1 MARSPTFIALIVA
14 TAFFMEILDGTIIAT
29 ALPQMAVSFHS
40 SPLDLSIGMTAY
52 LLSVTVFIPI
62 SGWVADRYGAAY
74 VFGAA
79 IVIFTAASAL
89 CGAASGLW
97 PFTILRVLQGFGGAL
112 MVPVGRLV
120 VLRSTD
126 KQNLMRAIATITW
139 PALVAPVVGPPVGG
153 FITTFASW
161 RWIFYLNVPIGL
173 LGIVL
178 VARYIDNRRSDQ
190 RPPFDAA
197 GFVLSA
203 TGLVCLTYGMELVGR
218 AQPRWGLAAALVA
231 CSIVV
236 GFFAVRHARVAAH
249 PLISLAPLRVRT
261 YAVTM
266 GGGTLFRIAVNAAP
280 YLLPLMFQV
289 GFGLSAFHAGLL
301 ILAGAVANVGMKA
314 WTSPV
319 LRRFGFR
326 SVLVINGIFTA
337 ATLAAYA
344 LLAPQ
349 TPIAVTLVVLFA
361 GGLGRSMQYT
371 ALGTLSFADIPP
383 ALMSNAATFA
393 SMAQQMSSGLGIALG
408 AVLLQ
413 IAPLLHGG
421 SAGLLSRGDFRI
433 AFCATALLALA
444 PVLQFR
450 SLAPAAGA
458 SVSGHHTRKTLL

>member
-14 TAFFMEILDGTIIAT
+14 TAFFMEVLDGTIIAT
-29 ALPQMAVSFHS
+29 ALPQMAISFHS

-139 PALVAPVVGPPVGG
+139 PALVAPVVGPPIGG

-161 RWIFYLNVPIGL
+161 RWIFYLNVPIGVV
-173 LGIVL
+173 GICL
-178 VARYIDNRRSDQ
+178 VARFIDNRRSDQ
-190 RPPFDAA
+190 RPPFDTM
-197 GFVLSA
+197 GFLLGGTA
-203 TGLVCLTYGMELVGR
+203 LVCLTYGMELVGR
-218 AQPRWGLAAALVA
+218 EQPQWALAAALLALTVP
-231 CSIVV
+231 V
-236 GFFAVRHARVAAH
+236 GVFAVRHAKRAAH
-249 PLISLAPLRVRT
+249 PLISLAPLEVRT

-266 GGGTLFRIAVNAAP
+266 WAGTCFRIAVNAAP

-301 ILAGAVANVGMKA
+301 ILAGALANVGMKA
-314 WTSPV
+314 WTSPI
-319 LRRFGFR
+319 LRGFGFR
-326 SVLVINGIFTA
+326 TVLVVNGVFTA

-344 LLAPQ
+344 VLAPQ
-349 TPIAVTLVVLFA
+349 TPIAITLVVLFA
-361 GGLGRSMQYT
+361 GGLGRSLQYT

-408 AVLLQ
+408 AILLK

-421 SAGLLSRGDFRI
+421 VGGSLAPGDFRI
-433 AFCATALLALA
+433 AFCVTALLALA
-444 PVLQFR
+444 PVMQFCT
-450 SLAPAAGA
+450 LLPAAGA
-458 SVSGHHTRKTLL
+458 SVSGHVSEKTWF